1 MAKYTLSKGN
11 YQYLCIILGSKLF
24 KMYTPNKRTQAEL
37 NRVQAIIKKELASEK
52 IIQEIYEYIF
62 TAEGKKTRALI
73 SLLSSQTSMTS
84 SETKV
89 GVVLKNQE
97 RVRLASVIE
106 LLHTAT
112 LVHDDVVD
120 ESELRRGN
128 KSVNQV
134 WTNSYSVLIGDFI
147 YSKAFIL
154 MVKLNNSEILDELA
168 KATNDIAKGEIIQ
181 LELFENKQLI
191 QLKDLL
197 KVSYLKTGRLFEAS
211 AKTGAMLARRSKK
224 EIKTF
229 GLLGKALGTAFQIQ
243 DDILDYE
250 ALKMD
255 TGKPAMK
262 DYKEGKMTFPLFF
275 AMQNAKPKDRKFIME
290 NFGKEKISKKDLI
303 KIYQLIQN
311 EGAQQKTNAL
321 LEKYTQETKA
331 HLNNLKHLPC
341 YNEMLNLI
349 TLSKTRKI

>member
-1 MAKYTLSKGN
+1 MYTL
-11 YQYLCIILGSKLF
+11 
-24 KMYTPNKRTQAEL
+24 NKSTQAEL

-62 TAEGKKTRALI
+62 NAEGKKTRAL
-73 SLLSSQTSMTS
+73 LCL
-84 SETKV
+84 
-89 GVVLKNQE
+89 
-97 RVRLASVIE
+97 LASKSRHIKPTNRINLASIIE

-120 ESELRRGN
+120 ESDLRRGT

-134 WTNSYSVLIGDFI
+134 WTNSYSVLMGDFI

-154 MVKLNNSEILDELA
+154 MVKLEISTILDELA

-181 LELFENKQLI
+181 LELFEKKQLI

-211 AKTGAMLARRSKK
+211 AKTGAMLANRSNK

-250 ALKMD
+250 ALKLD

-262 DYKEGKMTFPLFF
+262 DYKEGKITFPLYF
-275 AMQNAKPKDRKFIME
+275 ALQNAKPKDRKFIME
-290 NFGKEKISKKDLI
+290 NLGRTKISKKYQN
-303 KIYQLIQN
+303 KIYRLIQN
-311 EGAQQKTNAL
+311 DQTQQNINAL
-321 LEKYTQETKA
+321 LEKYTKETQT
-331 HLNNLKHLPC
+331 HLNNLRHLSC
-341 YNEMLNLI
+341 YKEMLNLI
-349 TLSKTRKI
+349 AFSKIRKI